1 MWRVSSRLRL
11 LPGFADRFLYSSQ
24 SLRPDLSSSSFAS
37 LLAYLAFRPFLRLWR
52 AFSADF
58 LPSSCLRPRTFAVR
72 VARAVLEYNC
82 CFFFVWEGEI
92 FIT

>member
-11 LPGFADRFLYSSQ
+11 LFGFADRLLYSSQ

-37 LLAYLAFRPFLRLWR
+37 LLAYLACCLLLRLWR

-58 LPSSCLRPRTFAVR
+58 LSCSCLRPRTFAVR
-72 VARAVLEYNC
+72 VARAFLDYLGLAQCGDAANVL
-82 CFFFVWEGEI
+82 
-92 FIT
+92 